1 MFRSNP
7 KQKSNLLLSAI
18 LTTISFS
25 IAMLLLRYF
34 RRGQFYLV
42 ESLVGALIFF
52 VVYYFIGSYLN
63 KRIERKKQ
71 KREERNYDQK

>member
-1 MFRSNP
+1 MLRSNL
-7 KQKSNLLLSAI
+7 KQKSNLLLNAI

-52 VVYYFIGSYLN
+52 VVYYFIGTYLN
-63 KRIERKKQ
+63 KRIEKKKQ
-71 KREERNYDQK
+71 KSEERNYDRK